1 MTALEMD
8 EVVWFE
14 QRDFGELQE
23 YSKQQGQARTDATRL
38 EMAGITPRAV
48 FDWMNRRAAL
58 PYVDD
63 FSSFFNL
70 QCPFWDKSQ
79 TSVWTSRTTRNVPL
93 RLAAE

>member
-70 QCPFWDKSQ
+70 LVTLYRP
-79 TSVWTSRTTRNVPL
+79 SVAHSSDVMTEWTLPRHT
-93 RLAAE
+93 